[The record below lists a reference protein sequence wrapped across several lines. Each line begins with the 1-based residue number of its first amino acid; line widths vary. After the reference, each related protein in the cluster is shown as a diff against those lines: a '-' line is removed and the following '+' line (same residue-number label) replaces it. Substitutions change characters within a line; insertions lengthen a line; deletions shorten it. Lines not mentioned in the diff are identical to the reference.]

1 MKHKLYKLSL
11 ICLFALL
18 WHSAAVA
25 QSKTVTGKVTDK
37 AEPLVGVTVVVKG
50 TTTGTVTNEKGAFS
64 IKVPGDDAILIFSSV
79 GYTAQEVAVGSKS
92 EIDVSLL
99 SDGLELSE
107 ITVVGSRN
115 ANRTQLES
123 VAPVDIISVNQ
134 MAQSMPQPD
143 LSQMLKQVAPSFNA
157 LQQVGGDL
165 DSHVTPVQLRNQ
177 PPNQTLLLLNGKR
190 RHVSSLLQLYNRTG
204 PSTSADLMTI
214 PTLAVEK
221 VEILRDGAAAQY
233 GSDAIAG
240 VMNINLRKSV
250 NELSASY
257 YTSIYKEGDGVTHQL
272 MANYGLPLGKNG
284 GFINMTGEITS
295 RGSTTRTPDGG
306 YDGVVYGDDYL
317 NNRFKDANGQSIIT
331 NPEIIANPTNSA
343 LLTDDGLMEARGL
356 TRKNFQMINGLSK
369 MTNSS
374 LFFNAGVPLSD
385 KSRFYAFGG
394 INYRNTLS
402 GCYYR
407 FPRQTD
413 RVIYEVYPNGFLPQL
428 TSIITDKSVTAGIQ
442 GKLGVFD
449 VDFSNTFGSSKFRY
463 GMVNTLNASYGP
475 ESPTTM
481 RLGDNIFTQN
491 TTSLAFSHYFN
502 NPFGSEIKGINL
514 AFGAEMRI
522 ENFQITPGQVESY
535 TKGTYGT
542 FTSPSDNYN
551 YTQSINPDAKNADGS
566 DIILP
571 YRGYVYDFNNYSPNC
586 QCFRGFTPQQQA
598 DAYRNVAAG
607 YIDVEADLSHKFTI
621 SGAARFENY
630 SDFGSVI
637 TGKIAARYSI
647 LANVH
652 LRGSA
657 STGFRAPSLHE
668 LYYAQTSTVFTPEG
682 VPFDVGFFTNQ
693 SSAAK
698 ALGIPQLKEENSKNV
713 SFGIAF
719 EPMQGFEITADAYWF
734 RVTDKIILTGNFD
747 GPSVGGNFKN
757 VIGAGAAQFFT
768 NGADVESKG
777 LDLVANYTRTLGN
790 SKLILSLAANWNK
803 VEFVAVHPAKL
814 KLGPDA
820 TLTPEQISDLYLS
833 RSVRGNYEEGNPRQ
847 KYILSA
853 TFMPKKW
860 TFMARTI
867 YYGSVWS
874 RSAYADETTGQYYD
888 YKLDGRATV
897 DLSVGYTIF
906 KGLNLSVGG
915 ENIFDVYPTR
925 ILPAL
930 TDSNRFGYENYQ
942 MGFQGAYYYA
952 RLGFKF

>member
-1 MKHKLYKLSL
+1 MKRKLYLLS
-11 ICLFALL
+11 ICLFLTL
-18 WHSAAVA
+18 CHTAVMA
-25 QSKTVTGKVTDK
+25 QTKTIAGKVMDK
-37 AEPLVGVTVVVKG
+37 TEPLVGVTVVVKG
-50 TTTGTVTNEKGAFS
+50 TTTGTVTNEKGLYS
-64 IKVPGDDAILIFSSV
+64 IKVPAENSILIFSSV
-79 GYTAQEVAVGSKS
+79 GYTSQEIAVGNQA
-92 EIDVSLL
+92 EINITLTN
-99 SDGLELSE
+99 DGLELSE

-123 VAPVDIISVNQ
+123 VAPVDIISVSQ

-157 LQQVGGDL
+157 LQAIGGDL

-190 RHVSSLLQLYNRTG
+190 RHASSLLQLYNRTG

-214 PTLAVEK
+214 PTLAVDK

-240 VMNINLRKSV
+240 VMNINLKKTV
-250 NELSASY
+250 NELTASY
-257 YTSIYKEGDGVTHQL
+257 YTSIYKAGDGATHQL

-306 YDGVVYGDDYL
+306 YDGAVYGDAYL
-317 NNRFKDANGQSIIT
+317 NNRIKDEYGKTIIT
-331 NPEIIANPTNSA
+331 NPEAIANPSNAT
-343 LLTDDGLMEARGL
+343 LRTDEGLMEARGI
-356 TRKNFQMINGLSK
+356 TRKDFQMINGLSK
-369 MTNSS
+369 ITNSS
-374 LFFNAGVPLSD
+374 LFMNAGIPLND
-385 KSRFYAFGG
+385 RSRFYAFGG
-394 INYRNTLS
+394 MDYRNTLS

-407 FPRQTD
+407 FPRQSD

-428 TSIITDKSVTAGIQ
+428 TSIITDKSLTAGVQ

-449 VDFSNTFGSSKFRY
+449 IDFSNTFGSSKFRY
-463 GMVNTLNASYGP
+463 GMVNTINASYGA

-491 TTSLAFSHYFN
+491 TTSLALSHYFN

-514 AFGAEMRI
+514 AFGAEMRV
-522 ENFQITPGQVESY
+522 ENFQITAGQVESY
-535 TKGTYGT
+535 TKGDAGI
-542 FTSPSDNYN
+542 FVSPEDNFN
-551 YTQSINPDAKNADGS
+551 YTQNINPDAKNKNGS

-571 YRGYVYDFNNYSPNC
+571 YRGTRYDFSNYSPNC
-586 QCFRGFTPQQQA
+586 QCFRGFTPQQEA
-598 DAYRNVAAG
+598 DAFRNVAAA
-607 YIDVEADLSHKFTI
+607 YVDVEADLSHKFTI
-621 SGAARFENY
+621 SGAARFESY
-630 SDFGSVI
+630 SDFGSVL
-637 TGKIAARYSI
+637 TGKIGARYSV
-647 LANVH
+647 LANLH

-668 LYYAQTSTVFTPEG
+668 LYYAQTSTVFTPSG

-713 SFGIAF
+713 SFGVAF
-719 EPMQGFEITADAYWF
+719 EPTQGFEITADAYWF
-734 RVTDKIILTGNFD
+734 RVTDKVILTGNFE
-747 GPSVGGNFKN
+747 GGAVGGRLKQ
-757 VIGAGAAQFFT
+757 VIGDGAAQFFT
-768 NGADVESKG
+768 NGADVESRG
-777 LDLVANYTRTLGN
+777 LDLVANYTKTYGS

-803 VEFVAVHPAKL
+803 VAFVAVHPAKL
-814 KLGPDA
+814 NLGSDA
-820 TLTPEQISDLYLS
+820 TLTDAQINDLYLS
-833 RSVRGNYEEGNPRQ
+833 RAVRGGYEEGNPRQ

-874 RSAYADETTGQYYD
+874 RSSYADETTGEYYD
-888 YKLDGRATV
+888 YKLDARTTV
-897 DLSVGYTIF
+897 DLSVGYTIV
-906 KGLNLSVGG
+906 KGLNLSIGG
-915 ENIFDVYPTR
+915 ENVFDVYPTR

-930 TDSNRFGYENYQ
+930 TDSNRFGYENFQ